1 MQKAVLSF
9 ELGPAK
15 NEAVLAAL
23 KPEISREMPRSTARV
38 WLEKGLL
45 FLEVKAEDSVSL
57 RASVNSYLRWVKVA
71 ADAADA
77 GTKAVGRT
85 NSKNSAS
92 KSKAPK
98 KGARIKRRK

>member
-9 ELGPAK
+9 ELGPAR

-23 KPEISREMPRSTARV
+23 KPEISREIPRSTARV
-38 WLEKGLL
+38 WLEKELL

-57 RASVNSYLRWVKVA
+57 RAAVNSYLRWVKVA

-77 GTKAVGRT
+77 GAKAVRQKSSTRKASKTKAPR
-85 NSKNSAS
+85 
-92 KSKAPK
+92 
-98 KGARIKRRK
+98 KGAGGKRRK